1 MGDCFQR
8 LISHTSRQRHSAA
21 GASCR
26 LNPIREMDRPRSQN
40 GSRNGSGSRIGVGSG
55 SRLGVGSASR
65 MSRGYTEAAS
75 RVAVADTMSRGYHE
89 ADKGNLQDPYAAI
102 ASAMQAVDR
111 VGFHDSA
118 SRGSA
123 SRAPQPAAGISTP
136 SWASNGMNQQRLQQ
150 EQEAERR
157 FQYSQQ
163 QALAHQ
169 VVLEASKA
177 TIAVE
182 QNQYEEYA
190 EHQNQLVLHELEELK
205 IKFHTQYEEYAEH
218 QNQLVLHELAELK
231 IKFHTQALE
240 LLDEQEAHEESERQV
255 HNLKGELAE
264 QRDTCELLTE
274 KLAIN
279 SELEG
284 ELQQAKEGFISATNL
299 QSEAAEKFELLS
311 QLHQNQQ
318 VEIDGLRQISE
329 TQERLLEETATDS
342 DTEGDLQSKLDTCE
356 HKLHLALAATTRA
369 ETDNEDLKNEFQ
381 NASTLLSELM
391 EKMRSSEDALESEK
405 AQSGKLVKQVSQ
417 LEHEVCTLKN
427 ELKAEARVEQSLADS
442 CQRMAE
448 MRSAL
453 QSEISS
459 PSPADDPAF
468 GLRELPTA
476 AGNILKTMCDVAT
489 GGICC
494 RQCASELAQFPVP
507 TDGQFACD
515 MCDRIFTPL
524 NATSLMSC
532 RDCDFDVCNGCFK
545 EVPSA
550 EATQGAISTPRWM
563 ERALG
568 EVKGSRRP

>member
-1 MGDCFQR
+1 
-8 LISHTSRQRHSAA
+8 
-21 GASCR
+21 
-26 LNPIREMDRPRSQN
+26 MDRSRSRSR
-40 GSRNGSGSRIGVGSG
+40 GSASRGSGSRIGVGSG
-55 SRLGVGSASR
+55 SRIGVGSASR
-65 MSRGYTEAAS
+65 MSHGYTEAAS
-75 RVAVADTMSRGYHE
+75 RVAVVADSMSRGYHE
-89 ADKGNLQDPYAAI
+89 ADRGSLQDPYAAI

-123 SRAPQPAAGISTP
+123 LRAPQPAAGIATP
-136 SWASNGMNQQRLQQ
+136 SWASNGITQQRLQQ
-150 EQEAERR
+150 EQEQEQEAERR
-157 FQYSQQ
+157 LQYSEQ

-190 EHQNQLVLHELEELK
+190 EHQNQLVLRELEELK
-205 IKFHTQYEEYAEH
+205 IKFQ
-218 QNQLVLHELAELK
+218 
-231 IKFHTQALE
+231 TQALE
-240 LLDEQEAHEESERQV
+240 LLDEQEARQDSEQQV
-255 HNLKGELAE
+255 YSLKGELAE

-284 ELQQAKEGFISATNL
+284 ELQQAKDGFISATNL
-299 QSEAAEKFELLS
+299 QSEAAEKFELIS
-311 QLHQNQQ
+311 QLHQHQQ
-318 VEIDGLRQISE
+318 VEIDGLRQITE
-329 TQERLLEETATDS
+329 TQERLLEETATGS
-342 DTEGDLQSKLDTCE
+342 DTEGSLQSKLDACE

-391 EKMRSSEDALESEK
+391 AKMRSSEDALESEK
-405 AQSGKLVKQVSQ
+405 AQSGKLDTQVSQ
-417 LEHEVCTLKN
+417 LEYEVLTLKN

-442 CQRMAE
+442 CQRMAD

-459 PSPADDPAF
+459 PAPADDPAF
-468 GLRELPTA
+468 GLREQPTA
-476 AGNILKTMCDVAT
+476 AVGNILKTMCDAAT

-507 TDGQFACD
+507 ADGQFVCD
-515 MCDRIFTPL
+515 ICDQVFTAL

-532 RDCDFDVCNGCFK
+532 RECDFDVCNGCFK

-550 EATQGAISTPRWM
+550 EATQGVISTPRWM
-563 ERALG
+563 EQALG
-568 EVKGSRRP
+568 EVKGSRRL